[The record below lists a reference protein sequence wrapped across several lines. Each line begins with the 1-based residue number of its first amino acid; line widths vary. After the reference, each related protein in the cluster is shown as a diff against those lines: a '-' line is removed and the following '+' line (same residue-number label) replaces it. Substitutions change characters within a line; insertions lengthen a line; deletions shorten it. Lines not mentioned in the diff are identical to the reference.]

1 MSLPW
6 AARQF
11 VKLLPIA
18 FVPSRH
24 FVHAVPLLT
33 LNTFFDA
40 SLDAPSLSM
49 VARRYLRAARQNPV
63 DGYKLSPSLLT
74 IYACASMTRHFLA
87 YCFKPVTGL
96 IVSRPFALAAVL
108 PLRLEPGG

>member
-1 MSLPW
+1 
-6 AARQF
+6 
-11 VKLLPIA
+11 
-18 FVPSRH
+18 
-24 FVHAVPLLT
+24 
-33 LNTFFDA
+33 
-40 SLDAPSLSM
+40 M

-96 IVSRPFALAAVL
+96 IVSRTFYFGYRTYYFA
-108 PLRLEPGG
+108 